1 MGLTMILAVLTL
13 PWKIAGLFYVRVIV
27 AICLGYLNPWD
38 WVVGTVELVA
48 VILWM
53 AMLIAAFSWALWG
66 IWRKP
71 IALALMKARA
81 ETAAIQRCCAG
92 STLIS

>member
-1 MGLTMILAVLTL
+1 MILAVLAL
-13 PWKIAGLFYVRVIV
+13 PWTFAELFYVRMIV

-53 AMLIAAFSWALWG
+53 AMPIAAFSLALWG
-66 IWRKP
+66 IWRKSNRSR
-71 IALALMKARA
+71 INEGR
-81 ETAAIQRCCAG
+81 G
-92 STLIS
+92 